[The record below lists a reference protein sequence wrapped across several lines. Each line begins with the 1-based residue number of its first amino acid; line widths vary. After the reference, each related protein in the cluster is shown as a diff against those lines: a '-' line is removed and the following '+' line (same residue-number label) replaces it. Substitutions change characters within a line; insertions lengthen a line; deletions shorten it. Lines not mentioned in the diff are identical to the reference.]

1 MFNIRKAFSYGQ
13 WYDPRFVDGPRHG
26 VGFTGRCL
34 SVGQDGGVI
43 ALYGRVDAFL
53 DAGPVQLLSR
63 DAGPV
68 HVIQCVRMS
77 PTHDDIDAALRI
89 LNHRI
94 LTHDRPGVLLLL
106 LLLLWSV
113 GDSSIIIVVVC
124 CSGCTTTTIGRGWF
138 TGIGW

>member
-1 MFNIRKAFSYGQ
+1 VFNIRKAFSYGQ
-13 WYDPRFVDGPRHG
+13 WYYPRFADGSRHG
-26 VGFTGRCL
+26 VGFAGRCL

-53 DAGPVQLLSR
+53 DAGPVQLMCR

-68 HVIQCVRMS
+68 HMIQCVRMS

-106 LLLLWSV
+106 LLLWSV
-113 GDSSIIIVVVC
+113 GGSIIIISVVC
-124 CSGCTTTTIGRGWF
+124 RGGCTTTTIGRGRF